1 VASPPREI
9 TTRMRAA
16 GRRRAPASG
25 PNCVRASAR
34 PRRSVH
40 ATIRDRQHP
49 CALPRSVPTA
59 ATACLEPAQSLVG
72 RPGFTTS
79 PHSGP
84 WLTGR
89 PGAGGSCSRR
99 RCPSV
104 TLSRRRDPSLGRGSG
119 SPLRDRAG
127 ERGGREQQRRHGD
140 PSCDCL
146 ILRLRS
152 RAGDHPARRRPPLFS
167 TRPTHVRARESIAV
181 RPTAPVRSHSRGSLR
196 PRARRAA
203 ALPPPRRCPSLE
215 RPGRRSPA
223 CPPAATRRRRG
234 PRRGRA

>member
-1 VASPPREI
+1 MLSAI
-9 TTRMRAA
+9 AA
-16 GRRRAPASG
+16 LNAPFCQERQHIRSRPDGRP
-25 PNCVRASAR
+25 SAR
-34 PRRSVH
+34 GGDEPRPAIVAERC
-40 ATIRDRQHP
+40 AP
-49 CALPRSVPTA
+49 CRR
-59 ATACLEPAQSLVG
+59 ATACLEPSQCLIG
-72 RPGFTTS
+72 RPRS
-79 PHSGP
+79 PRRRTLDHGSP
-84 WLTGR
+84 AR

-99 RCPSV
+99 RCPSG
-104 TLSRRRDPSLGRGSG
+104 TLSRRRDQSLGRGSG

-203 ALPPPRRCPSLE
+203 ALPPPGRCPSLG

>member
-1 VASPPREI
+1 MLAAIAALNAPLCQERQHIRSRTEGRPSARGGDEPRAAIVAEGADPAAAPPRAWS
-9 TTRMRAA
+9 RRSPWS
-16 GRRRAPASG
+16 GDPGSPRRRTPDHGSPA
-25 PNCVRASAR
+25 
-34 PRRSVH
+34 
-40 ATIRDRQHP
+40 
-49 CALPRSVPTA
+49 
-59 ATACLEPAQSLVG
+59 
-72 RPGFTTS
+72 
-79 PHSGP
+79 
-84 WLTGR
+84 R

-104 TLSRRRDPSLGRGSG
+104 TLSRRRDQSLGRGSG

-146 ILRLRS
+146 NLRLRS

-203 ALPPPRRCPSLE
+203 ALPPPGRCPSLE